1 MNEAAGERAR
11 LVPKGRQPE
20 GPPERF
26 HSGILTAIRILVG
39 VSIAGVLTVVG
50 GMVAGLLPAYGA
62 LSLICLGVL
71 GAVAVYLDIRI
82 RRDLLTPLGE
92 LRHWAHQLRSE
103 RLDAR
108 IPRDSAGELVDIV
121 GHINRLSDEFQRLNE
136 RMDDEISRHT
146 ERLSQKT
153 RLLQVLYDV
162 AASINIF
169 NDLDDLL
176 TRYLH
181 TLIDVVNARAAT
193 VRLVDAETGE
203 MRLVA
208 AVGMTEDELADQRA
222 RPAEDLMAGWVITE
236 EGIGPPRHPAGDTT
250 RESVSV
256 PLRHHGATL
265 GAYELF
271 LNDRELLS
279 RPDLQDLLKSVG
291 RHLGMAIEKVRIDR
305 QAQRLSI
312 MQERNLLAHELHDSL
327 AQTLASL
334 RFQVRMLEDTLADNE
349 SEVARAELARIRG
362 GLDEANTELRGLL
375 AHFRAPMDK
384 RGLLPALEDIVDRFR
399 REAGIVALFQ
409 RECEHSDLPAGM
421 EMQVMRILQET
432 LANIRKHSKAR
443 AVRILLRCDSKGSYY
458 LMVEDD
464 GVGIRTSD
472 IGSRPGEHL
481 GLQILQERARRLGGA
496 LQVDSEPGEGTRIEL
511 HFSNPGN

>member
-1 MNEAAGERAR
+1 MARHAEVNEAAGERAR
-11 LVPKGRQPE
+11 VVPKGGRQE

-39 VSIAGVLTVVG
+39 GSVAGVLAVAG
-50 GMVAGLLPAYGA
+50 GMAAGLLPGYAA

-71 GAVAVYLDIRI
+71 GVVALYLDIRI
-82 RRDLLTPLGE
+82 RRDLLAPLGE

-108 IPRDSAGELVDIV
+108 IALASAGELVDIA

-208 AVGMTEDELADQRA
+208 AVGMTDDELAGHRA
-222 RPAEDLMAGWVITE
+222 RASGDLMAGWVITE
-236 EGIGPPRHPAGDTT
+236 EGIRPPRQPAGVGT
-250 RESVSV
+250 RQSVSV

-271 LNDRELLS
+271 LDDRELLS

-312 MQERNLLAHELHDSL
+312 MQERNLLAHE
-327 AQTLASL
+327 
-334 RFQVRMLEDTLADNE
+334 
-349 SEVARAELARIRG
+349 
-362 GLDEANTELRGLL
+362 
-375 AHFRAPMDK
+375 
-384 RGLLPALEDIVDRFR
+384 
-399 REAGIVALFQ
+399 
-409 RECEHSDLPAGM
+409 
-421 EMQVMRILQET
+421 
-432 LANIRKHSKAR
+432 
-443 AVRILLRCDSKGSYY
+443 
-458 LMVEDD
+458 
-464 GVGIRTSD
+464 
-472 IGSRPGEHL
+472 
-481 GLQILQERARRLGGA
+481 
-496 LQVDSEPGEGTRIEL
+496 
-511 HFSNPGN
+511 